1 MSRDNNYQAAN
12 YRTQINTA
20 DGDRWDVNGI
30 LSFYGEDFTGDE
42 LTAIGRKTQAVCITN
57 LSTGSTVLSDYGGT
71 SPPILPST
79 YGTIW
84 LSVTGTMTNGS
95 ARMFSAKV
103 GQHLFIN
110 MPLLGGS
117 TASVIIYCSGNASG
131 LAGAIVFGSTGSHC
145 SSISLRQSAASGCW
159 VHLYGVSDG
168 TTAGWAVLEYQGT
181 VSERMA

>member
-1 MSRDNNYQAAN
+1 MSDTTYQPRN
-12 YRTQINTA
+12 YRKQNA
-20 DGDRWDVNGI
+20 SGDDLWDIRGT
-30 LSFYGEDFTGDE
+30 LSFYGEPFTGDE
-42 LTAIGRKTQAVCITN
+42 LTAIGRKTQAICITN
-57 LSTGSTVLSDYGGT
+57 LSTASTVLSAGADGT
-71 SPPILPST
+71 APPILPSA

-95 ARMFSAKV
+95 ARMFSAKP

-117 TASVIIYCSGNASG
+117 TASVIIYCSGNTSG
-131 LAGAIVFGSTGSHC
+131 LSGAIVFGSTGSHC